1 MGLTSCPLKTLN
13 KLYLQF
19 TGPLNQLRLWRRA
32 KGRGITFVLLVKYHR
47 PVKAKKK
54 AITSTGPGKW
64 RKWGW
69 CGGVGGYVTA
79 MSFLISEFSL
89 ALKPPPRCNKSWHL
103 FVTYDCISDCLGRD
117 SIPAPRSAGDGGIA
131 RSERWR
137 NTGVCGSNVL
147 VSAIL
152 HLREI
157 WRLNVRGD
165 GGMTGGGQENWNVC
179 SLCAVCFQMCLMA
192 CRSRWMAVSMDG
204 KLLATFRESVYAGRS
219 GNASAGRLPPTA
231 WSPGVPGPAVRYLP
245 SITASVTPP
254 RVPSR
259 VVMPITPPLGGTPR
273 TEWLNHV
280 YWVLTILCV
289 YRGTM

>member
-47 PVKAKKK
+47 PVKGKKK

-157 WRLNVRGD
+157 WRLNVGGD
-165 GGMTGGGQENWNVC
+165 GGMTGGQKIGM
-179 SLCAVCFQMCLMA
+179 CAA
-192 CRSRWMAVSMDG
+192 CVLFAFRCVWWHAGVDGWLYRWMANYWPPSGSLFTQGGAEM
-204 KLLATFRESVYAGRS
+204 LLRGDSHQLRDPRV
-219 GNASAGRLPPTA
+219 
-231 WSPGVPGPAVRYLP
+231 SPGQLWGICPLSQLRSP
-245 SITASVTPP
+245 PP